1 MKMEKIQLL
10 EKMSIFHGLK
20 PEDLKKIEAIA
31 TDESFVPG
39 STIISEGAE
48 GDALYGIKS
57 GTVRVVKRGK
67 DEDEEISRM
76 GPGQHFG
83 EMAIIEHDKRSA
95 TIDAQEYTEL
105 IKIKKDDL
113 DELLSHDD
121 ELGHRVYR
129 SLAIYLCRRL
139 RQTTND
145 LSFMRGL
152 AKRHGH

>member
-1 MKMEKIQLL
+1 MMETIGLL
-10 EKMSIFHGLK
+10 GKMSIFHGLDA
-20 PEDLKKIEAIA
+20 EDLKKLAAIV

-39 STIISEGAE
+39 SKIISEGAE

-57 GTVRVVKRGK
+57 GTVRVVKHGT

-95 TIDAQEYTEL
+95 TIDAQEYTEV
-105 IKIKKDDL
+105 IKINRQDL
-113 DELLSHDD
+113 EDLLSQDD
-121 ELGHRVYR
+121 ELGHRVYK
-129 SLAIYLCRRL
+129 SLATYLCRRL

-145 LSFMRGL
+145 LNFMRGV
-152 AKRHGH
+152 AKKRGH